1 MDSNSYLSRVD
12 AALNRAADWLEGF
25 DPDEVDF
32 STSDGVVTIE
42 FPDGTKYVLNRQRAA
57 EQIWFAAGAEAW
69 HYNFDAEHGE
79 WRDAK
84 DGHELFANMEARV
97 KKKLTG

>member
-12 AALNRAADWLEGF
+12 VVLNRAADWLEGF

-57 EQIWFAAGAEAW
+57 EQVWFAAGAEAW
-69 HYNFDAEHGE
+69 HYNFDPESGE

-84 DGHELFANMEARV
+84 DGHELFANIEDRV
-97 KKKLTG
+97 NKKLKS